1 MDSQDNKRKWKNRD
15 LISSLEF
22 AITGIFTA
30 IKEER
35 NMRKHAVTALVVI
48 LAGFVFQGV
57 TNRMA
62 LSPIEY
68 FLGSSL

>member
-1 MDSQDNKRKWKNRD
+1 MENRD

-48 LAGFVFQGV
+48 LAGLFSGV

-62 LSPIEY
+62 LSPIEH